1 MDRLDQRIT
10 DQLGFANRGAVYNIV
25 ASALKAGT
33 TEAVD
38 NLQHLQGARLDALQQ
53 ALWTSAMDGDLPA
66 VTAIVRIIQARCR
79 LYGLI
84 GKTAMPRPT
93 TPRTVRTIRAYA
105 IQTTRAVDS

>member
-1 MDRLDQRIT
+1 MTGGQWMDRLDQRIT

-53 ALWTSAMDGDLPA
+53 ALWTVTLPLYLA
-66 VTAIVRIIQARCR
+66 VGRVVDDRQ
-79 LYGLI
+79 
-84 GKTAMPRPT
+84 PT
-93 TPRTVRTIRAYA
+93 RG
-105 IQTTRAVDS
+105 